1 MITDIDIAFKTDN
14 EVTEKEEKPTIEL
27 IKDLYNLPFNDLISK
42 AHLIHN
48 VNFKPNTLQ
57 LSTLVN
63 IKSGAC
69 PEDCSYCPQSIR
81 YKTNVSKTTLM
92 SVEDILDKAKKAKE
106 SGAGRFCMGA
116 AWRSPKDKDLKVL
129 LPVLKGIKELG
140 LETCMTLGMLTAS
153 QADKLK
159 EAGLDYYNHN
169 LDTSKNFYKK
179 IISTRTFDQRL
190 ETIKNVQKSGMK
202 VCCGGIIG
210 LGEVDHDRFE
220 LLHVLS
226 NMEPQP
232 ESVPINTLVKVKG
245 TPLQDEKDVEPIDLV
260 RLIATARI
268 ILPKTYI
275 RLSAGRSS
283 MSDELQ
289 ALCFF
294 SGANSIFYGEELLT
308 TENPKINKD
317 KLLMEKLGI
326 MSE

>member
-1 MITDIDIAFKTDN
+1 MITDIDIAIKTDN

-42 AHLIHN
+42 AHSIHN

-92 SVEDILDKAKKAKE
+92 SIEDILDKAKKAKE

>member
-1 MITDIDIAFKTDN
+1 MLTDID
-14 EVTEKEEKPTIEL
+14 KETNIEQIGANNPYTPTLEL
-27 IKDLYNLPFNDLISK
+27 IKGLYNLPFNDLVFK
-42 AHLIHN
+42 ARLIHIE
-48 VNFKPNTLQ
+48 NFNPNSVQ

-81 YKTNVSKTTLM
+81 YKTDVSTTALM
-92 SVEDILDKAKKAKE
+92 SVEDILDKAKQAKQ
-106 SGAGRFCMGA
+106 SGASRFCMGA
-116 AWRSPKDKDLKVL
+116 AWRSPRTKDLKQL

-140 LETCMTLGMLTAS
+140 LETCMTLGMLTPS
-153 QADKLK
+153 QACELK

-169 LDTSKNFYKK
+169 LDTSENFYPK

-190 ETIKNVQKSGMK
+190 DTIKNVQKSGIK
-202 VCCGGIIG
+202 VCCGGILG
-210 LGEVDHDRFE
+210 LGESECDRFE
-220 LLHVLS
+220 LLHVLA

-245 TPLQDEKDVEPIDLV
+245 TPLYDEKDVDPIDLV
-260 RLIATARI
+260 KLIATARI
-268 ILPKTYI
+268 VMPKTYI
-275 RLSAGRSS
+275 RLSAGRSE

-308 TENPKINKD
+308 TENPEINKD
-317 KLLMEKLGI
+317 KLLMAKLGLT
-326 MSE
+326 SE

>member
-1 MITDIDIAFKTDN
+1 MLTDID
-14 EVTEKEEKPTIEL
+14 KETNIEQIGANNPHTPTLEL
-27 IKDLYNLPFNDLISK
+27 IKGLYNLPFNDLVFK
-42 AHLIHN
+42 ARLIHIE
-48 VNFKPNTLQ
+48 NFNPNSVQ

-81 YKTNVSKTTLM
+81 YKTDVSTTALM
-92 SVEDILDKAKKAKE
+92 SVEDILDKAKQAKQ
-106 SGAGRFCMGA
+106 SGASRFCMGA
-116 AWRSPKDKDLKVL
+116 AWRSPKTKDLKQL

-140 LETCMTLGMLTAS
+140 LETCMTLGMLTPS
-153 QADKLK
+153 QACELK

-169 LDTSKNFYKK
+169 LDTSENFYSK

-190 ETIKNVQKSGMK
+190 DTIKNVQKSGIK
-202 VCCGGIIG
+202 VCCGGILG
-210 LGEVDHDRFE
+210 LGESECDRFE
-220 LLHVLS
+220 LLHVLA

-245 TPLQDEKDVEPIDLV
+245 TPLYDEKDVDPIDLV
-260 RLIATARI
+260 KLIATARI
-268 ILPKTYI
+268 VMPKTYI
-275 RLSAGRSS
+275 RLSAGRSE

-308 TENPKINKD
+308 TENPEINKD
-317 KLLMEKLGI
+317 KLLMAKLGLT
-326 MSE
+326 SE

>member
-1 MITDIDIAFKTDN
+1 MK
-14 EVTEKEEKPTIEL
+14 
-27 IKDLYNLPFNDLISK
+27 K
-42 AHLIHN
+42 ANWSVSI
-48 VNFKPNTLQ
+48 NT
-57 LSTLVN
+57 
-63 IKSGAC
+63 
-69 PEDCSYCPQSIR
+69 
-81 YKTNVSKTTLM
+81 
-92 SVEDILDKAKKAKE
+92 AKKAKE

-317 KLLMEKLGI
+317 RLLMEKLGI

>member
-1 MITDIDIAFKTDN
+1 MLTDIDKASNFNQIAANKLAT
-14 EVTEKEEKPTIEL
+14 PTLEL
-27 IKDLYNLPFNDLISK
+27 IKELYNQPFNDLVFK
-42 AHLIHN
+42 ARLVHIQ
-48 VNFKPNTLQ
+48 NFNPNSVQ

-81 YKTNVSKTTLM
+81 YKTDVSTTALM
-92 SVEDILDKAKKAKE
+92 SVEDILDKAKQAKE
-106 SGAGRFCMGA
+106 SGASRFCMGA
-116 AWRSPKDKDLKVL
+116 AWRSPKTKDLRQL

-140 LETCMTLGMLTAS
+140 LETCMTLGMLTPS
-153 QADKLK
+153 QASELK

-169 LDTSKNFYKK
+169 LDTSENFYSK

-190 ETIKNVQKSGMK
+190 DTIKNVQKSGMK
-202 VCCGGIIG
+202 VCCGGILG
-210 LGEVDHDRFE
+210 LGESESDRFE
-220 LLHVLS
+220 LLHVLA

-245 TPLQDEKDVEPIDLV
+245 TPLQDEKDVDPIDLV
-260 RLIATARI
+260 KLIATARI
-268 ILPKTYI
+268 LMPKTYI
-275 RLSAGRSS
+275 RLSAGRSE

-308 TENPKINKD
+308 TENPEINKD
-317 KLLMEKLGI
+317 KLLMAKLGLT
-326 MSE
+326 SE

>member
-1 MITDIDIAFKTDN
+1 MLTDIDKASNIEQIGANKLYT
-14 EVTEKEEKPTIEL
+14 PTLEL
-27 IKDLYNLPFNDLISK
+27 IKGLYNQPFNDLVFK
-42 AHLIHN
+42 ARLIHIE
-48 VNFKPNTLQ
+48 NFNPNSVQ

-81 YKTNVSKTTLM
+81 YKTDVSTTALM
-92 SVEDILDKAKKAKE
+92 SVEDILDKAKQAKQ
-106 SGAGRFCMGA
+106 SGASRFCMGA
-116 AWRSPKDKDLKVL
+116 AWRSPKTKDLKQL

-140 LETCMTLGMLTAS
+140 LETCMTLGMLTPS
-153 QADKLK
+153 QACELK

-169 LDTSKNFYKK
+169 LDTSENFYSK

-190 ETIKNVQKSGMK
+190 DTIKNVQKSGIK
-202 VCCGGIIG
+202 VCCGGILG
-210 LGEVDHDRFE
+210 LGESECDRFE
-220 LLHVLS
+220 LLHVLA

-245 TPLQDEKDVEPIDLV
+245 TPLYDEKDVDPIDLV
-260 RLIATARI
+260 KLIATARI
-268 ILPKTYI
+268 VMPKTYI
-275 RLSAGRSS
+275 RLSAGRSE

-308 TENPKINKD
+308 TENPEINKD
-317 KLLMEKLGI
+317 KLLMAKLGLT
-326 MSE
+326 SE

>member
-1 MITDIDIAFKTDN
+1 MLTDIDKASNFNQITANKLAT
-14 EVTEKEEKPTIEL
+14 PTLEL
-27 IKDLYNLPFNDLISK
+27 IKELYNQPFNDLVFK
-42 AHLIHN
+42 ARLVHIQ
-48 VNFKPNTLQ
+48 NFNPNSVQ

-81 YKTNVSKTTLM
+81 YKTDVSTTALM
-92 SVEDILDKAKKAKE
+92 SVEDILDKAKQAKE
-106 SGAGRFCMGA
+106 SGASRFCMGA
-116 AWRSPKDKDLKVL
+116 AWRSPKTKDLKQL

-140 LETCMTLGMLTAS
+140 LETCMTLGMLTPS
-153 QADKLK
+153 QASELK

-169 LDTSKNFYKK
+169 LDTSENFYSK

-190 ETIKNVQKSGMK
+190 DTIKNVQKSGMK
-202 VCCGGIIG
+202 VCCGGILG
-210 LGEVDHDRFE
+210 LGESESDRFE
-220 LLHVLS
+220 LLHVLA

-245 TPLQDEKDVEPIDLV
+245 TPLQDEKDVDPIDLV
-260 RLIATARI
+260 KLIATARI
-268 ILPKTYI
+268 FMPKTYI
-275 RLSAGRSS
+275 RLSAGRSE

-308 TENPKINKD
+308 TENPEINKD
-317 KLLMEKLGI
+317 KLLMAKLGLT
-326 MSE
+326 SE

>member
-1 MITDIDIAFKTDN
+1 MITDIDVAIKVDR
-14 EVTEKEEKPTIEL
+14 EVIQKEEKPTVETIKEL
-27 IKDLYNLPFNDLISK
+27 FNLPFNDLISK
-42 AHLIHN
+42 AHLVHN
-48 VNFKPNTLQ
+48 ANFEPNTVQ

-81 YKTNVSKTTLM
+81 YKTNVSKTSLM

-129 LPVLKGIKELG
+129 LPVLRGIKDLG

-169 LDTSKNFYKK
+169 LDTSENYYKK
-179 IISTRTFDQRL
+179 IITTRTFDQRL

-210 LGEVDHDRFE
+210 LGETNYDRFE

-226 NMEPQP
+226 NMQPQP

-245 TPLQDEKDVEPIDLV
+245 TPLQNEQDVDPIDLV
-260 RLIATARI
+260 KLIATARVI
-268 ILPKTYI
+268 MPKTYI

-326 MSE
+326 ISE

>member
-1 MITDIDIAFKTDN
+1 MLTDID
-14 EVTEKEEKPTIEL
+14 KETNIEQIGANNPHTPTLEL
-27 IKDLYNLPFNDLISK
+27 IKGLYNLPFNDLVFK
-42 AHLIHN
+42 ARLIHIE
-48 VNFKPNTLQ
+48 NFNPNSVQ

-81 YKTNVSKTTLM
+81 YKTDVSTTALM
-92 SVEDILDKAKKAKE
+92 SVEDILDKAKQAKQ
-106 SGAGRFCMGA
+106 SGASRFCMGA
-116 AWRSPKDKDLKVL
+116 AWRSPKTKDFKQL

-140 LETCMTLGMLTAS
+140 LETCMTLGMLTPS
-153 QADKLK
+153 QACELK

-169 LDTSKNFYKK
+169 LDTSENFYSK

-190 ETIKNVQKSGMK
+190 DTIKNVQKSGMK
-202 VCCGGIIG
+202 VCCGGILG
-210 LGEVDHDRFE
+210 LGESECDRFE
-220 LLHVLS
+220 LLHVLA

-245 TPLQDEKDVEPIDLV
+245 TPLYDEKDVDPIDLV
-260 RLIATARI
+260 KLIATARI
-268 ILPKTYI
+268 VMPKTYI
-275 RLSAGRSS
+275 RLSAGRSE

-308 TENPKINKD
+308 TENPEINKD
-317 KLLMEKLGI
+317 KLLMAKLGLT
-326 MSE
+326 SE

>member
-1 MITDIDIAFKTDN
+1 MLTDI
-14 EVTEKEEKPTIEL
+14 EKETNIDQIGANNLYTPTLEL
-27 IKDLYNLPFNDLISK
+27 IKGLYNLPFNDLVLK
-42 AHLIHN
+42 ARLIHIE
-48 VNFKPNTLQ
+48 NFNPNSVQ

-81 YKTNVSKTTLM
+81 YKTDVSTTALM
-92 SVEDILDKAKKAKE
+92 SVEDILEKAKQAKQ
-106 SGAGRFCMGA
+106 SGASRFCMGA
-116 AWRSPKDKDLKVL
+116 AWRSPKTKDLKQL

-140 LETCMTLGMLTAS
+140 LETCMTLGMLTPS
-153 QADKLK
+153 QASELK

-169 LDTSKNFYKK
+169 LDTSENFYSK

-190 ETIKNVQKSGMK
+190 DTIKNVQKSGMK
-202 VCCGGIIG
+202 VCCGGILG
-210 LGEVDHDRFE
+210 LGESECDRFE
-220 LLHVLS
+220 LLHVLA

-245 TPLQDEKDVEPIDLV
+245 TPLQNEKDVDPIDLV
-260 RLIATARI
+260 KLIATARI
-268 ILPKTYI
+268 VMPKTYI
-275 RLSAGRSS
+275 RLSAGRSE

-308 TENPKINKD
+308 TENPEINKD
-317 KLLMEKLGI
+317 KLLMAKLGLT
-326 MSE
+326 SE

>member
-1 MITDIDIAFKTDN
+1 MITDIDIAIKTDN

>member
-1 MITDIDIAFKTDN
+1 MLTDIDKASNFNQIAANKLAT
-14 EVTEKEEKPTIEL
+14 PTLEL
-27 IKDLYNLPFNDLISK
+27 IKELYNQPFNDLVFK
-42 AHLIHN
+42 ARLVHIQ
-48 VNFKPNTLQ
+48 NFNPNSVQ

-81 YKTNVSKTTLM
+81 YKTDVSTTALM
-92 SVEDILDKAKKAKE
+92 SVEDILDKAKQAKE
-106 SGAGRFCMGA
+106 SGASRFCMGA
-116 AWRSPKDKDLKVL
+116 AWRSPKTKDLRQL

-140 LETCMTLGMLTAS
+140 LETCMTLGMLTPS
-153 QADKLK
+153 QASELK

-169 LDTSKNFYKK
+169 LDTSENFYSK

-190 ETIKNVQKSGMK
+190 DTIKNVQKSGMK
-202 VCCGGIIG
+202 VCCGGILG
-210 LGEVDHDRFE
+210 LGESESDRFE
-220 LLHVLS
+220 LLHVLA

-245 TPLQDEKDVEPIDLV
+245 TPLQDEKDVDPIDLV
-260 RLIATARI
+260 KLIATARI
-268 ILPKTYI
+268 VMPKTYI
-275 RLSAGRSS
+275 RLSAGRSE

-308 TENPKINKD
+308 TENPEINKD
-317 KLLMEKLGI
+317 KLLMAKLGLT
-326 MSE
+326 SE

>member
-1 MITDIDIAFKTDN
+1 MLPDID
-14 EVTEKEEKPTIEL
+14 KETNIEQIGANNPHTPTLEL
-27 IKDLYNLPFNDLISK
+27 IKGLYNLPFNDLVFK
-42 AHLIHN
+42 ARLIHIE
-48 VNFKPNTLQ
+48 NFNPNSVQ

-81 YKTNVSKTTLM
+81 YKTDVSTTDLM
-92 SVEDILDKAKKAKE
+92 SVEDILDKAKQAKQ
-106 SGAGRFCMGA
+106 SGASRFCMGA
-116 AWRSPKDKDLKVL
+116 AWRSPKTKDLKQL

-140 LETCMTLGMLTAS
+140 LETCMTLGMLTPS
-153 QADKLK
+153 QACELK

-169 LDTSKNFYKK
+169 LDTSENFYSK

-190 ETIKNVQKSGMK
+190 DTIKNVQKSGIK
-202 VCCGGIIG
+202 VCCGGILG
-210 LGEVDHDRFE
+210 LGESECDRFE
-220 LLHVLS
+220 LLHVLA

-245 TPLQDEKDVEPIDLV
+245 TPLYDEKDVDPIDLV
-260 RLIATARI
+260 KLIATARI
-268 ILPKTYI
+268 VMPKTYI
-275 RLSAGRSS
+275 RLSAGRSE

-308 TENPKINKD
+308 TENPEINKD
-317 KLLMEKLGI
+317 KLLMAKLGLT
-326 MSE
+326 SE

>member
-1 MITDIDIAFKTDN
+1 MITDIDIVIKSDRS
-14 EVTEKEEKPTIEL
+14 VIGKEEKPTVEI
-27 IKDLYNLPFNDLISK
+27 IKGLYSLPFNDIISK
-42 AHLIHN
+42 AHSIHN
-48 VNFKPNTLQ
+48 ANFEPNTVQ

-81 YKTNVSKTTLM
+81 YKTNVSTTTLM
-92 SVEDILDKAKKAKE
+92 SVEDILEKAKKAKE

-169 LDTSKNFYKK
+169 LDTSENFYKK
-179 IISTRTFDQRL
+179 IITTRTFEQRL
-190 ETIKNVQKSGMK
+190 ETINNVQKSGIK

-210 LGEVDHDRFE
+210 LGETDNDRFE
-220 LLHVLS
+220 LLHVIAS
-226 NMEPQP
+226 MEPQP

-245 TPLQDEKDVEPIDLV
+245 TPLQDEQDVEPIDLV
-260 RLIATARI
+260 RLIATARV

-317 KLLMEKLGI
+317 KALMEKLGI

>member
-1 MITDIDIAFKTDN
+1 MLTDI
-14 EVTEKEEKPTIEL
+14 EKETNIDQIGANNLYTPTLEL
-27 IKDLYNLPFNDLISK
+27 IKGLYNLPFNDLVLK
-42 AHLIHN
+42 ARLIHIE
-48 VNFKPNTLQ
+48 NFNPNSVQ

-81 YKTNVSKTTLM
+81 YKTDVSTTALM
-92 SVEDILDKAKKAKE
+92 SVEDILEKAKQAKQ
-106 SGAGRFCMGA
+106 SGASRFCMGA
-116 AWRSPKDKDLKVL
+116 AWRSPKTKDLKQL

-140 LETCMTLGMLTAS
+140 LETCMTLGMLTPS
-153 QADKLK
+153 QASELK

-169 LDTSKNFYKK
+169 LDTSENFYSK

-190 ETIKNVQKSGMK
+190 DTIKNVQKSGMK
-202 VCCGGIIG
+202 VCCGGILG
-210 LGEVDHDRFE
+210 LGESECDRFE
-220 LLHVLS
+220 LLHVLA

-245 TPLQDEKDVEPIDLV
+245 TPLQDEKDVDPIDLV
-260 RLIATARI
+260 KLIATARI
-268 ILPKTYI
+268 VMPKTYI
-275 RLSAGRSS
+275 RLSAGRSE

-308 TENPKINKD
+308 TENPEINKD
-317 KLLMEKLGI
+317 KLLMAKLGLT
-326 MSE
+326 SE

>member
-1 MITDIDIAFKTDN
+1 MLTDIDKASNFNQIAANKLAT
-14 EVTEKEEKPTIEL
+14 PTLEL
-27 IKDLYNLPFNDLISK
+27 IKELYNQPFNNLVFK
-42 AHLIHN
+42 ARLVHIQ
-48 VNFKPNTLQ
+48 NFNPNSVQ

-81 YKTNVSKTTLM
+81 YKTDVSTTALM
-92 SVEDILDKAKKAKE
+92 SVEDILDKAKHAK
-106 SGAGRFCMGA
+106 STGASRFCMGA
-116 AWRSPKDKDLKVL
+116 AWRSPKNKDLKQL

-140 LETCMTLGMLTAS
+140 LETCMTLGMLTPS
-153 QADKLK
+153 QASELK

-169 LDTSKNFYKK
+169 LDTSESFYSK

-190 ETIKNVQKSGMK
+190 DTIKNVQKSGIK
-202 VCCGGIIG
+202 VCCGGILG
-210 LGEVDHDRFE
+210 LGESENDRFE
-220 LLHVLS
+220 LLHVLA

-245 TPLQDEKDVEPIDLV
+245 TPLQDEKDVDPIDLV
-260 RLIATARI
+260 KLIATARI
-268 ILPKTYI
+268 FMPKTYI
-275 RLSAGRSS
+275 RLSAGRSE

-308 TENPKINKD
+308 TENPEINKD
-317 KLLMEKLGI
+317 KLLMAKLGLT
-326 MSE
+326 SE

>member
-1 MITDIDIAFKTDN
+1 MLTDID
-14 EVTEKEEKPTIEL
+14 KETNIEQIGTNNPHKPTLEL
-27 IKDLYNLPFNDLISK
+27 IKGLYNLPFNDLVFK
-42 AHLIHN
+42 ARLIHIE
-48 VNFKPNTLQ
+48 NFNPNSVQ

-81 YKTNVSKTTLM
+81 YKTDVSTTALM
-92 SVEDILDKAKKAKE
+92 SVEDILDKAKQAKQ
-106 SGAGRFCMGA
+106 SGASRFCMGA
-116 AWRSPKDKDLKVL
+116 AWRSPKTKDLKQL

-140 LETCMTLGMLTAS
+140 LETCMTLGMLTPS
-153 QADKLK
+153 QACELK

-169 LDTSKNFYKK
+169 LDTSENFYSK

-190 ETIKNVQKSGMK
+190 DTIKNVQKSGIK
-202 VCCGGIIG
+202 VCCGGILG
-210 LGEVDHDRFE
+210 LGESECDRFE
-220 LLHVLS
+220 LLHVLA

-245 TPLQDEKDVEPIDLV
+245 TPLYDEKDVDPIDLV
-260 RLIATARI
+260 KLIATARI
-268 ILPKTYI
+268 VMPKTYI
-275 RLSAGRSS
+275 RLSAGRSE

-308 TENPKINKD
+308 TENPEINKD
-317 KLLMEKLGI
+317 KLLMAKLGLT
-326 MSE
+326 SE

>member
-1 MITDIDIAFKTDN
+1 MLTDIDKASNFNQIAANKLAT
-14 EVTEKEEKPTIEL
+14 PTLEL
-27 IKDLYNLPFNDLISK
+27 IKELYNQPFNDLVFK
-42 AHLIHN
+42 ARLVHIQ
-48 VNFKPNTLQ
+48 NFNSNSVQ

-81 YKTNVSKTTLM
+81 YKTDVSTTALM
-92 SVEDILDKAKKAKE
+92 SVEDILDKAKQAKE
-106 SGAGRFCMGA
+106 SGASRFCMGA
-116 AWRSPKDKDLKVL
+116 AWRSPKTKDLRQL

-140 LETCMTLGMLTAS
+140 LETCMTLGMLTPS
-153 QADKLK
+153 QASELK

-169 LDTSKNFYKK
+169 LDTSENFYSK

-190 ETIKNVQKSGMK
+190 DTIKNVQKSGMK
-202 VCCGGIIG
+202 VCCGGILG
-210 LGEVDHDRFE
+210 LGESESDRFE
-220 LLHVLS
+220 LLHVLA

-245 TPLQDEKDVEPIDLV
+245 TPLQDEKDVDPIDLV
-260 RLIATARI
+260 KLIATARI
-268 ILPKTYI
+268 LMPKTYI
-275 RLSAGRSS
+275 RLSAGRSE

-308 TENPKINKD
+308 TENPEINKD
-317 KLLMEKLGI
+317 KLLMAKLGLT
-326 MSE
+326 SE

>member
-1 MITDIDIAFKTDN
+1 MITDIDIAIKTDN
-14 EVTEKEEKPTIEL
+14 EVTEKEEKPTIEI
-27 IKDLYNLPFNDLISK
+27 IKDFYNLPFNDLISK

-48 VNFKPNTLQ
+48 VNFRPNTLQ

-81 YKTNVSKTTLM
+81 YKTNVSRTTLM

-159 EAGLDYYNHN
+159 EGGLDYYNHN
-169 LDTSKNFYKK
+169 LDTSENFYKK
-179 IISTRTFDQRL
+179 IISTRTYDQRL